1 MNVPDIFIS
10 SILGIVLL
18 LTVSVT
24 SSLIAK
30 ALRVPFPIVLVMSGV
45 FLTLLPELPTGISIF
60 YKPEITEKTILFVFL
75 PLLVFEAA
83 YKFDFAKF
91 TANWAAIM
99 IMAIPGVMFSTFV
112 ITATL
117 VFTGIFPPQTALI
130 LGIILSATDPSATI
144 AIFKESGAPK
154 DLITIVEGESLF
166 NDATVIAAFKIA
178 VLVFAMSLTP
188 TEMVLTGIWQFTW
201 VFVVGALSGYIT
213 GHILLWLMKA
223 LPDDPYIE
231 ISISLV
237 TAIGCF
243 VGVEQFIHASSI
255 VALTICG
262 LVLAKNTPLPISNES
277 NQYLNRFWTYLSDLA
292 KSMIFILV
300 GLWLNLELIASHW
313 FITLLVIISMLAAR
327 AGFVYWIL
335 PFFGRLRRLSYSLPR
350 AYQHICLW
358 GGLRGAVTL
367 ALSILIITDSSVF
380 ALEERE
386 TMLAVAMGAVFFTIL
401 VQGLTLSPLASRLKL
416 DETSIEEKITKKELM
431 LSAMKASEKVL
442 VHLAK
447 TPLADSGAPNQ
458 MMQSLQSHVD
468 EERQNLRQL
477 YSTQLD
483 TESLFKKLLMEGLSI
498 ESEYL
503 YLLYDQGLLSMAS
516 YQNQREFL
524 DQQMDAVRHKYQ
536 HPQTQTTH
544 KRWLTHMF
552 DKWTKKHT
560 SNVTTQYEI
569 AWSRLL
575 TSDLTLIELKTLLN
589 DYPVEEA
596 LKKRVLQVWESWRKQ
611 SSDTVNKLDKTYP
624 VITATA
630 HRKWL
635 HHMLNTV
642 HKAHLEKF
650 VRQRLISAS
659 DKEQI
664 VKQLMNI
671 TSSFYSDSIENIHA
685 GHNSSRSGDDSKI

>member
-18 LTVSVT
+18 ITVSVA
-24 SSLIAK
+24 SSLIAR
-30 ALRVPFPIVLVMSGV
+30 ALRVPFPIILVMSGV
-45 FLTLLPELPTGISIF
+45 CLTLLPELPAGISIF
-60 YKPEITEKTILFVFL
+60 YEPDIAEKTILFVFL

-91 TANWAAIM
+91 TANWSAIM
-99 IMAIPGVMFSTFV
+99 IMAIPGVMFSTLI

-117 VFTGIFPPQTALI
+117 VFIGILTPQTALI

-166 NDATVIAAFKIA
+166 NDATVIAAYKIA
-178 VLVFAMSLTP
+178 VLIFAMHLTP
-188 TEMVLTGIWQFTW
+188 TDMVVTGLWQFTW
-201 VFVVGALSGYIT
+201 VFFVGALCGYVT
-213 GHILLWLMKA
+213 GHLLLWLMKA

-243 VGVEQFIHASSI
+243 VAVEQFVHASSI

-277 NQYLNRFWTYLSDLA
+277 NQYLNSFWTYLSDLA
-292 KSMIFILV
+292 KAMIFILV

-313 FITLLVIISMLAAR
+313 LNTLLVIISMLAAR

-335 PFFGRLRRLSYSLPR
+335 PFFGRLSRLSYSLPR
-350 AYQHICLW
+350 SYQHICLW

-367 ALSILIITDSSVF
+367 ALSILVITDTSLF
-380 ALEERE
+380 AIEERE

-401 VQGLTLSPLASRLKL
+401 IQGLTLSPLASRLKL

-442 VHLAK
+442 AHLAK
-447 TPLADSGAPNQ
+447 TPLADSGAPDEI
-458 MMQSLQSHVD
+458 MQSLKSHVD
-468 EERQNLRQL
+468 EEKRDLRHL
-477 YSTQLD
+477 YTTAVDTQ
-483 TESLFKKLLMEGLSI
+483 SLYKKLIMEGLSI

-503 YLLYDQGLLSMAS
+503 YLLYDQGLISMES
-516 YQNQREFL
+516 YQKHREFF
-524 DQQMDAVRHKYQ
+524 DQQMDAARHKYQ
-536 HPQTQTTH
+536 QPNSQHAH
-544 KRWLTHMF
+544 KRSLRRAL
-552 DKWTKKHT
+552 DKWTHKPT
-560 SNVTTQYEI
+560 SDVSIQYEL

-575 TSDLTLIELKTLLN
+575 TTDLTLIELKALVN
-589 DYPVEEA
+589 DYPVEPA
-596 LKKRVLQVWESWRKQ
+596 LKKQVLQVWASWRQQ
-611 SSDTVNKLDKTYP
+611 SADTVSQLDKTYP

-642 HKAHLEKF
+642 QKAHLEKF
-650 VRQRLISAS
+650 VRQRLISES

-664 VKQLMNI
+664 VKQLMHT
-671 TSSFYSDSIENIHA
+671 TSSFYKDSVDNIRTGRDSTHS
-685 GHNSSRSGDDSKI
+685 NDDSK

>member
-10 SILGIVLL
+10 SILGIILL
-18 LTVSVT
+18 ITISVT
-24 SSLIAK
+24 SSLIAR
-30 ALRVPFPIVLVMSGV
+30 ALRIPFPIVLVISGV
-45 FLTLLPELPTGISIF
+45 CLTLLPELPTGISIF
-60 YKPEITEKTILFVFL
+60 YEPEIAEKTMLYVFL

-83 YKFDFAKF
+83 YKFDVAKF
-91 TANWAAIM
+91 AANWAAIM
-99 IMAIPGVMFSTFV
+99 IMAIPGVIFSTFV

-117 VFTGIFPPQTALI
+117 VFFDILTPQTALL

-166 NDATVIAAFKIA
+166 NDATVIAAYKIA

-188 TEMVLTGIWQFTW
+188 TEMVLTGIWQFIW
-201 VFVVGALSGYIT
+201 VFLVGALFGYLT
-213 GHILLWLMKA
+213 GQLLLWLMKA

-277 NQYLNRFWTYLSDLA
+277 NQYLNSFWTYLSDLA
-292 KSMIFILV
+292 KAMIFILV

-313 FITLLVIISMLAAR
+313 VNTLLVIISMLLAR

-350 AYQHICLW
+350 PYQHICLW

-367 ALSILIITDSSVF
+367 ALSILVITDTSTF
-380 ALEERE
+380 TLEDRE
-386 TMLAVAMGAVFFTIL
+386 TLLAVAMGAVFFTIL
-401 VQGLTLSPLASRLKL
+401 AQGLTLAPLANRLRL

-447 TPLADSGAPNQ
+447 TPLADSGAPDQ
-458 MMQSLQSHVD
+458 MMRSIKSHVEEEKHELRHLYATEVDTQSL
-468 EERQNLRQL
+468 
-477 YSTQLD
+477 Y
-483 TESLFKKLLMEGLSI
+483 KKLIMEGLSI

-503 YLLYDQGLLSMAS
+503 YLLYDQGLISMKS
-516 YQNQREFL
+516 YQKQRELF
-524 DQQMDAVRHKYQ
+524 DQQMDAARHKYQ
-536 HPQTQTTH
+536 QPQTQTSH
-544 KRWLTHMF
+544 NRWFTRVL
-552 DKWTKKHT
+552 DKWEKKRT
-560 SNVTTQYEI
+560 ADVSIQYEL

-575 TSDLTLIELKTLLN
+575 TSDLTLIELKTLLT
-589 DYPVEEA
+589 DYPVEQA
-596 LKKRVLQVWESWRKQ
+596 LKKQVLNVWESWRKQ
-611 SSDTVNKLDKTYP
+611 SSDMVSQLDKTYP

-635 HHMLNTV
+635 NHMLNTV

-650 VRQRLISAS
+650 VRQRLISES

-671 TSSFYSDSIENIHA
+671 TSSFYKDSVDNIHA
-685 GHNSSRSGDDSKI
+685 GHHSIHSIDDSK